1 MPTPEWFA
9 ENPKISAYISKDL
22 DDALK
27 AWMAENRIKKVSQA
41 LTTILEQ
48 HLGLADAPQQA
59 TPGNYATLEQ
69 LRELVARVEVL
80 EMKREGKP
88 KAKSSTKATEPQQMS
103 IGGVEATDSEWMT
116 TREAYSRYGTSTSYD
131 GFRKSSDKRLMEDFQ
146 IEADHSRKT
155 GNGKTDKWLR
165 KV

>member
-27 AWMAENRIKKVSQA
+27 AWMVENRIKKVSQA

-48 HLGLADAPQQA
+48 HLGLAKAPQTA
-59 TPGNYATLEQ
+59 AGNYATLEQ
-69 LRELVARVEVL
+69 LQGLVVRVEAL
-80 EMKREGKP
+80 ERENKKATKP
-88 KAKSSTKATEPQQMS
+88 KSPSKPEGAKQMS
-103 IGGVEATDSEWMT
+103 LGDAEPTEGEWMT
-116 TREAYSRYGTSTSYD
+116 SREAHKKYGGSSSYEAFRQYSPKTFLEK
-131 GFRKSSDKRLMEDFQ
+131 FR
-146 IEADHSRKT
+146 IEADPNRKKK
-155 GNGKTDKWLR
+155 GGPPDKWLR